1 MPRITTQEQPDP
13 ALRSDMSRGTGENER
28 EGSTPGS
35 LRALGGEG
43 EDGGGRNSAVTHNGS
58 EMARCG

>member
-13 ALRSDMSRGTGENER
+13 APRSDMSRGSRENER

-43 EDGGGRNSAVTHNGS
+43 EDGGS
-58 EMARCG
+58 EFSSDP